1 MTANTYNI
9 GQMAMAKRVDIIK
22 QFGKR
27 VRDLRQAQKLSQEDL
42 AERADLHYTY
52 IGGVERGE
60 RNLSLKSIEKIAS
73 ALGIDIRELFL
84 PQMAKKADIES
95 NKIIS
100 DINSIL
106 LSADVNTLRLIW
118 SLAKDIDLWM
128 KGNRRK

>member
-1 MTANTYNI
+1 
-9 GQMAMAKRVDIIK
+9 MAKRVDIIK

-60 RNLSLKSIEKIAS
+60 RNLSLKNIEKIAS
-73 ALGIDIRELFL
+73 ALKIDIRELFL
-84 PQMAKKADIES
+84 SQLVKSADIES

-100 DINSIL
+100 DINYIL
-106 LSADVNTLRLIW
+106 LSADIHTLRLIK
-118 SLAKDIDLWM
+118 SLTRDIDVWV
-128 KGNRRK
+128 RKTRLK